1 MATAVLFGIFF
12 LLLLSGIPIVFA
24 MAIAALTLLL
34 AFARD
39 LPLTLIPH
47 QMVAATDSF
56 LLLAVPLFF
65 LAGELMNAGG
75 ITSRLVRFAGCL
87 VGHIRGGLAYVV
99 IVSSMIMSGFSG
111 SAVADA
117 SAVGSVLI
125 PSMRREGYHPDFA
138 AAVTAAAATSGPII
152 PPSIPMVIFAA
163 VAETSL
169 GALFLAGMIPGLVMG
184 VYLMGTAYWISRQR
198 GYPTHPR
205 VALGDLARATGEA
218 FWSLLAPVVVL
229 GGILAGVVTPTEAAA
244 LAVLYALVVG
254 LFIHRELRWRDL
266 PGLLRQSV
274 VATGIVMIIVAASGI
289 MAWEVANLRIGE
301 QVVSAILA
309 ISSHPWFILALINV
323 FFLAVGCVL
332 DPLGAMIIFVPVLL
346 PLVRAVGIDLTHFG
360 LVVVL
365 NLTIGLITPPVGYL
379 LYVSSTLAGVPI
391 EPVVRESRPFLI
403 ALLVVLALCTYWPA
417 MVLWAPRLLYG
428 G

>member
-12 LLLLSGIPIVFA
+12 LLLLLGTPIVFS
-24 MAIAALTLLL
+24 MAIAALALLL
-34 AFARD
+34 VLGRD
-39 LPLTLIPH
+39 LPLTLVPH

-125 PSMRREGYHPDFA
+125 PSMKRQGYHPGFA

-169 GALFLAGMIPGLVMG
+169 GALFLAGMVPGLVMG
-184 VYLMGTAYWISRQR
+184 VYLMGTAYWISRRR
-198 GYPTHPR
+198 GYPTQPR
-205 VALGDLARATGEA
+205 VPAAELLRATADA
-218 FWSLLAPVVVL
+218 FWALLAPVVVL
-229 GGILAGVVTPTEAAA
+229 GGILAGAVTPTEAAG
-244 LAVLYALVVG
+244 LAVLYALIVG
-254 LFIHRELRWRDL
+254 LFIHRELRWRDI
-266 PGLLRQSV
+266 PRLLRESA
-274 VATGIVMIIVAASGI
+274 VATGVVMIIVAASGI

-309 ISSHPWFILALINV
+309 VTTQPWTILLLINV

-332 DPLGAMIIFVPVLL
+332 DPLAAMIIFVPVLL
-346 PLVRAVGIDLTHFG
+346 PLARQLGLDLTHFG

-365 NLTIGLITPPVGYL
+365 NLTIGLLTPPVGYL

-391 EPVVRESRPFLI
+391 EPVVRESRPFLV

-417 MVLWAPRLLYG
+417 MVLWVPRWLYG
-428 G
+428 S